1 MNGATACL
9 GQPLCFRKIRFAAP
23 EVLLRPFALFD
34 IDICAVP
41 FDDSSI
47 FVEAW
52 SCAEQKPTVFAI
64 ETAQPC
70 LEFTWLTRSH
80 NPLPVIHESI
90 EVLRMKCSGPAGSL
104 RLICREPRVVQPA
117 PIEEFRVPVCR

>member
-34 IDICAVP
+34 IDVCAVP

-47 FVEAW
+47 FVEAR

-70 LEFTWLTRSH
+70 LEFTWPTRSQR
-80 NPLPVIHESI
+80 PLPVIHEPI
-90 EVLRMKCSGPAGSL
+90 EVVRMKCSCPADSV
-104 RLICREPRVVQPA
+104 RPIPVSPA
-117 PIEEFRVPVCR
+117 